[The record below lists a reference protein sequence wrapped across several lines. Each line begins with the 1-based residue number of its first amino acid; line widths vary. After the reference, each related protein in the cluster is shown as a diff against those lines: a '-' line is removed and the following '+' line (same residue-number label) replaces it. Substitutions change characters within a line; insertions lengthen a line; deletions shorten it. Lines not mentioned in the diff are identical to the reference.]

1 MPTTPKPKSYDRQP
15 NETDKSWA
23 AFCAYRDMGRERTTA
38 KVRVK
43 FGYTTSRL
51 LAVWSSK
58 HAWVERC
65 SVFDD
70 EETQRES
77 VALQELRLTRRL
89 QMEKDAWNRRDR
101 LIKKADTMM
110 AIPIGK
116 PVISEDG
123 TTIYMPTDKWNL
135 KDAIAFFQYA
145 DTLGLFATGGE
156 NKKLDVVES
165 VTILADAGLLPL
177 AAVVAISQGYEQFKD
192 VIKETL
198 LNENKSIRERD
209 NKDAITERALSN
221 ILGESED
228 ISAPTPKCDQQV

>member
-1 MPTTPKPKSYDRQP
+1 MTSLKPKPYDRQP
-15 NETDKSWA
+15 SETDKSWA
-23 AFCAYRDMGRERTTA
+23 AFCVYRDMGRERTTK
-38 KVRVK
+38 KVQIEC
-43 FGYTTSRL
+43 GYKH
-51 LAVWSSK
+51 SSIAEQWCAK

-65 SVFDD
+65 RPFDD

-77 VALQELRLTRRL
+77 IALQELRLKRRL

-116 PVISEDG
+116 PVMSEDG

-156 NKKLDVVES
+156 TKKLSEVDA

-177 AAVVAISQGYEQFKD
+177 AAVVAISQGFQQFKN
-192 VIKETL
+192 VIKEAL
-198 LNENKSIRERD
+198 LNEHESDREGAG
-209 NKDAITERALSN
+209 KDAITERAFSN
-221 ILGESED
+221 ILGESEN
-228 ISAPTPKCDQQV
+228 ISASPPECDQQI